1 MWGCCGKLRSSHSW
15 RRCPAST
22 PCWSPSGSGTWS
34 ALRKIA
40 QLHIFDSVLTLF
52 MLYGHCCKSQGG
64 QCEII
69 MTFFGTVRKSNC
81 RFNSSFLL
89 KSAQQCHEGDFE
101 IALKYTWPP
110 LRYPTFTNIIFLNM
124 EDGWEL
130 CGKVDFDN
138 GTLYSSVESE
148 AFSTFLKRS
157 RISVFQSCVSRQEFL
172 SLRLMLQDKNGIF
185 FLSVSCFK
193 KSIQIFHWKTIDV
206 NCQSR
211 EKINGDGLFAQRPLK
226 NIESNSAP
234 EKKLPSHR

>member
-22 PCWSPSGSGTWS
+22 PCLSPSGSGTWS
-34 ALRKIA
+34 ALRKTA

-110 LRYPTFTNIIFLNM
+110 FCYPTFTNFIIFLNM

-138 GTLYSSVESE
+138 GTSYSSVQSE
-148 AFSTFLKRS
+148 AFSTFFWWDQEYLS
-157 RISVFQSCVSRQEFL
+157 FNLVFR
-172 SLRLMLQDKNGIF
+172 DKNF
-185 FLSVSCFK
+185 FPSVSCFK
-193 KSIQIFHWKTIDV
+193 TRTGFSFFQSHASGGNLILKNHW
-206 NCQSR
+206 CQLPIR
-211 EKINGDGLFAQRPLK
+211 RKINGYGLFAQRPLR